1 MIVQNRQV
9 MLSCLW
15 LCCKHDLIV
24 DFDHAEIEVVSDEAG
39 PSGLPREAPEEA
51 AAQSRRSSGDVRRR
65 LVLGDDD
72 SEAEGTK
79 HAEGKSA
86 QPSRPAAAV
95 LQSDSERSA
104 PQARAEAPLDSNS
117 EVSAPQA
124 RAGASARHRA
134 GQVIDSSSEEEMQ
147 GTGDKS
153 RHSKAARHPQRQYRK
168 PDGQPRYVPPAKR
181 QSGRRAED
189 ALKMAA
195 ASFQASPS
203 RSGPPAAMHEK
214 LSAPGTPEHSGS
226 PSKRPQPYFMASPQ
240 RQLEGTSQQQAHR
253 AVGEPQP
260 GLPEPR
266 GQRVDAPGIGTDL
279 GALLRQ
285 AQGSD
290 AAQRLASLALPERQD
305 DSHSEPGI
313 EGASGNG
320 NSEAQ
325 PGVTREEVFQQMA
338 LEAAAA
344 SREALATAFSYPDDS
359 PCSPEAG
366 AARQQH
372 FQHCADAIE
381 LDSDAQDGKRQ
392 ADGRMEGPE
401 IHAEHSAAHV
411 ASTDHELALALE
423 KSEMQAVSTQTSSKS
438 QSILK
443 PQRSVPKQSGGGNRG
458 SRGRGDATKG
468 SIKVQ
473 KDADSVA
480 KQKSILKYFSPR
492 S

>member
-1 MIVQNRQV
+1 M
-9 MLSCLW
+9 
-15 LCCKHDLIV
+15 
-24 DFDHAEIEVVSDEAG
+24 VSDEEEAG
-39 PSGLPREAPEEA
+39 PSGLPRGAPEEA
-51 AAQSRRSSGDVRRR
+51 AALPRRSSEDVCRR

-72 SEAEGTK
+72 SEAEGTEN
-79 HAEGKSA
+79 AEGNAA
-86 QPSRPAAAV
+86 QPSCPAAAV
-95 LQSDSERSA
+95 LQSDSKLSA

-134 GQVIDSSSEEEMQ
+134 GQVIESSSEEEMQ

-153 RHSKAARHPQRQYRK
+153 RQSKAARQLQRQYRK
-168 PDGQPRYVPPAKR
+168 PDGQPRWVPPAKR

-203 RSGPPAAMHEK
+203 RSGPPAAVHEK

-226 PSKRPQPYFMASPQ
+226 PSRRPQPYFMASPQ
-240 RQLEGTSQQQAHR
+240 RRPEGTSQQQAHD
-253 AVGEPQP
+253 ANGEPEP
-260 GLPEPR
+260 GLPEPH
-266 GQRVDAPGIGTDL
+266 GQRVDSPGIGTDL

-305 DSHSEPGI
+305 DSHSEPGV
-313 EGASGNG
+313 EGTSANG

-325 PGVTREEVFQQMA
+325 PGVTREDVFQQMA

-344 SREALATAFSYPDDS
+344 SREALAAALSYPDDS

-366 AARQQH
+366 SARKQRFQQG
-372 FQHCADAIE
+372 ADAIE
-381 LDSDAQDGKRQ
+381 PDSDAQDGKWQ
-392 ADGRMEGPE
+392 ADGCMDSAE

-411 ASTDHELALALE
+411 VSTDHELALALD
-423 KSEMQAVSTQTSSKS
+423 KSEKQAVSTQKSSKT
-438 QSILK
+438 QSVLK
-443 PQRSVPKQSGGGNRG
+443 PQRSVSKQSGGGSRS

-468 SIKVQ
+468 YTKVQ
-473 KDADSVA
+473 KDADSLA
-480 KQKSILKYFSPR
+480 KQKSILKYFTPR

>member
-1 MIVQNRQV
+1 MVG
-9 MLSCLW
+9 S
-15 LCCKHDLIV
+15 
-24 DFDHAEIEVVSDEAG
+24 DHAEVEVVSDEEEAG
-39 PSGLPREAPEEA
+39 PSGLPREVPEEA
-51 AAQSRRSSGDVRRR
+51 AGLPRRSSGDIRRR

-72 SEAEGTK
+72 SEAEGTEN
-79 HAEGKSA
+79 ADGNLA

-95 LQSDSERSA
+95 LQSDSELSA

-124 RAGASARHRA
+124 RAGASSRHRA
-134 GQVIDSSSEEEMQ
+134 GQVIESSSEEEMQ
-147 GTGDKS
+147 GTGDRS
-153 RHSKAARHPQRQYRK
+153 RHSEAARQPQRQYRK
-168 PDGQPRYVPPAKR
+168 PDSQPRYVPPAKR

-203 RSGPPAAMHEK
+203 RSGPPAAVHEK

-226 PSKRPQPYFMASPQ
+226 PSRRPQPYFMASPQ
-240 RQLEGTSQQQAHR
+240 RRPEGTSQQQAHH
-253 AVGEPQP
+253 ANGEPEP
-260 GLPEPR
+260 GLPESR

-305 DSHSEPGI
+305 DSHSEPGV

-325 PGVTREEVFQQMA
+325 PGVTREDVFQQMA

-344 SREALATAFSYPDDS
+344 SREALAAALSYPDDS
-359 PCSPEAG
+359 PCSPEAVAG
-366 AARQQH
+366 RQHH
-372 FQHCADAIE
+372 FQQGADAIE
-381 LDSDAQDGKRQ
+381 PGSDAQDGKRQ
-392 ADGRMEGPE
+392 ADGNMEGLE
-401 IHAEHSAAHV
+401 IHAEHSAAHM

-423 KSEMQAVSTQTSSKS
+423 KSETQAVPTQTPSKS
-438 QSILK
+438 QSVLK
-443 PQRSVPKQSGGGNRG
+443 PQRSVSKQSQGGSRG

-473 KDADSVA
+473 KDADSLA